1 MPWSY
6 YLSKPG
12 TLETIGKF
20 DAHRL
25 AEGYLIA
32 EQRADR
38 GKLLDTAAV
47 ARHSIHDVLARPM
60 FDQRPPIKTGST
72 RLRWAAIT
80 DPSKGETVAF
90 RLAGNDRRR
99 LRIVT
104 GPVDPEQVAAA
115 AEDLAVH
122 DWLLTA
128 VAARVALAKIGEDS
142 RHTLRTLRPV
152 VDHLLH
158 LWSAGARTAP
168 ELEFVW
174 DALERRPGLT
184 RQWTTMTERVRSQI
198 DYGAADLAAQILDLM
213 EQRQRQ
219 VGGSGGAYR

>member
-1 MPWSY
+1 
-6 YLSKPG
+6 
-12 TLETIGKF
+12 
-20 DAHRL
+20 
-25 AEGYLIA
+25 
-32 EQRADR
+32 
-38 GKLLDTAAV
+38 
-47 ARHSIHDVLARPM
+47 M

-80 DPSKGETVAF
+80 DPGKPATVAF
-90 RLAGNDRRR
+90 RLAGNNRRR
-99 LRIVT
+99 LRMVT

-158 LWSAGARTAP
+158 LWSAGARTSP
-168 ELEFVW
+168 DLEFMW

-213 EQRQRQ
+213 EHRQRQ
-219 VGGSGGAYR
+219 AGGPGGVFHR